1 MTRMTFAS
9 LEELKAWC
17 NRHIEDKGLQV
28 YWGWLENLKEWYGV
42 ADLLS
47 DASADWFVGI
57 DEDGNE
63 VPCSVEIHV
72 KGGCDAASGGD
83 VPIEEVR

>member
-1 MTRMTFAS
+1 MTRMTFTS

-72 KGGCDAASGGD
+72 RADAMPHPAGMCPS
-83 VPIEEVR
+83 RR